1 MSIEIV
7 KQTDY
12 DVNFDLL
19 LEQFKDSD
27 NLKNILSCFNTEME
41 KVEDALFEIRD
52 NFYLAV
58 AEGDQLDTIG
68 LIFNESREGRSD
80 DDYRDAIQAKAE
92 RLYSGTPEGIY
103 EQLRLLYGATNLQY
117 SPPATGEYA
126 LYYMSTDAVITE
138 AQLEVL
144 SPAGVSVLL
153 GLLLALENGDE
164 LVFENGDNILTTY
177 TP

>member
-12 DVNFDLL
+12 DDNFTLL

-27 NLKNILSCFNTEME
+27 NLKGILSAFNTEME

-52 NFYLAV
+52 NFYLAT
-58 AEGDQLDTIG
+58 AEGDQLDTLG
-68 LIFNESREGRSD
+68 LIFNEDRQGRSD
-80 DDYRDAIQAKAE
+80 TDYRNAIQSKAE
-92 RLYSGTPEGIY
+92 VLYSGTPEGIY
-103 EQLRLLYGATNLQY
+103 TQLKLLYGATTLQY
-117 SPPATGEYA
+117 SPADAGDYA

-138 AQLEVL
+138 EQLEVL
-144 SPAGVSVLL
+144 SPAGVTVLL
-153 GLLLALENGDE
+153 GKLLVLENGDY